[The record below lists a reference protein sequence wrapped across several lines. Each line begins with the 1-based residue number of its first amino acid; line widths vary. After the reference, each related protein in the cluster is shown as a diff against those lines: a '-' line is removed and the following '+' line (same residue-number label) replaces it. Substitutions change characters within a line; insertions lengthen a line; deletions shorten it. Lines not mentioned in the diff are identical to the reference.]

1 MLRIAVQRLLQ
12 LIATVLVASSA
23 VFLLIHLSGDPLSG
37 FLPPGTSPQERAA
50 TRHALGLDR
59 PVAVQYLD
67 SMGRALTGRFAD
79 SWRSQQPALDVVL
92 ARLPATLT
100 LALAAVVVA
109 SLAGGVA
116 GIAGARFPNTW
127 LDRALVFLEIGAQAV
142 PAFWLG
148 TLLILLFAV
157 RLAILPSSGSG
168 GLRGLV
174 LPVLTLA
181 AYPAAI
187 IARLLRAE
195 LLAVRHQG
203 YLRAAEGKGLSAW
216 AVLLRHA
223 LPNALL
229 PTLAYLGLQLS
240 FLFGGAIIVESV
252 FAYPGVGRLALQA
265 ATDRDIPVIQAFVVV
280 VAVLVSLANF
290 AVDLVALAL
299 DPRLRASPRMV
310 PDGR

>member
-1 MLRIAVQRLLQ
+1 MLRIAGQRLFQ
-12 LIATVLVASSA
+12 LVATVLVASSA
-23 VFLLIHLSGDPLSG
+23 VFLLIHLSGDPVAG
-37 FLPPGTSPQERAA
+37 FLPPGTSPAARAA

-59 PVAVQYLD
+59 PVALQYLD
-67 SMGRALTGRFAD
+67 TMGRTLRGDFAD
-79 SWRSQQPALDVVL
+79 SWRNQQPALDVVL
-92 ARLPATLT
+92 ERLPATL
-100 LALAAVVVA
+100 LVAFSAVVVA

-116 GIAGARFPNTW
+116 GIAGARFYRSW
-127 LDRALVFLEIGAQAV
+127 LDRALLFVAIGAQAV

-157 RLAILPSSGSG
+157 HLSILPSSGSG
-168 GLRGLV
+168 GWRGLI

-195 LLAVRHQG
+195 LLAVRGQAFLHT
-203 YLRAAEGKGLSAW
+203 AEAKGLSGW
-216 AVLLRHA
+216 TVLLRHA

-240 FLFGGAIIVESV
+240 FLFGGAIVVESV
-252 FAYPGVGRLALQA
+252 FAYPGIGRLALEA

-280 VAVLVSLANF
+280 VAVLVSLANL
-290 AVDLVALAL
+290 AVDVIALAI
-299 DPRLRASPRMV
+299 DPRLRSPSRMV
-310 PDGR
+310 AHGR

>member
-1 MLRIAVQRLLQ
+1 MLRIAGQRLVQ
-12 LIATVLVASSA
+12 LIATVIIASSA
-23 VFLLIHLSGDPLSG
+23 VFLLIHLSGDPVSG
-37 FLPPGTSPQERAA
+37 FLPPGTSPAERAA

-59 PVAVQYLD
+59 PIVVQYLD

-92 ARLPATLT
+92 GRLPATLL
-100 LALAAVVVA
+100 LAFSAVIVS
-109 SLAGGVA
+109 SLAGGFA
-116 GIAGARFPNTW
+116 GVLGARFYRSW
-127 LDRALVFLEIGAQAV
+127 LDRGLLFLEIGAQAV

-157 RLAILPSSGSG
+157 RLALLPASGSG
-168 GLRGLV
+168 GIRGLI

-181 AYPAAI
+181 AYPASI
-187 IARLLRAE
+187 IARLLRTE
-195 LLAVRHQG
+195 LLAVRNQG
-203 YLRAAEGKGLSAW
+203 FLRTAEAKGLTGW
-216 AVLLRHA
+216 TVLLRHA

-280 VAVLVSLANF
+280 VAVLVSVANL
-290 AVDLVALAL
+290 AVDLIALAI
-299 DPRLRASPRMV
+299 DPRLRSSSRMV
-310 PDGR
+310 AHGR

>member
-1 MLRIAVQRLLQ
+1 MLRIAGQRFFQ
-12 LIATVLVASSA
+12 VVATVLVASSA
-23 VFLLIHLSGDPLSG
+23 VFLLIHLSGDPVAG
-37 FLPPGTSPQERAA
+37 FLPPGTSPVERAA

-59 PVAVQYLD
+59 PLAVQYLD
-67 SMGRALTGRFAD
+67 TMGGTLRGHFAD
-79 SWRSQQPALDVVL
+79 SWRSQRPALDVVL
-92 ARLPATLT
+92 ERLPATLL
-100 LALAAVVVA
+100 LAASAVVVA
-109 SLAGGVA
+109 SMLGCLAGV
-116 GIAGARFPNTW
+116 IGARFYRSW
-127 LDRALVFLEIGAQAV
+127 LDRVLLFLTIGAQAI

-157 RLAILPSSGSG
+157 RLSILPSSGG
-168 GLRGLV
+168 GVRGLI

-181 AYPAAI
+181 AYPTAI

-195 LLAVRHQG
+195 LLASRGQW
-203 YLRAAEGKGLSAW
+203 YLRTAAAKGLSDW

-223 LPNALL
+223 LPNAIL

-252 FAYPGVGRLALQA
+252 FAYPGIGRLALQA

-290 AVDLVALAL
+290 AVDLVAFAV
-299 DPRLRASPRMV
+299 DPRLRASTRMV
-310 PDGR
+310 AHGR